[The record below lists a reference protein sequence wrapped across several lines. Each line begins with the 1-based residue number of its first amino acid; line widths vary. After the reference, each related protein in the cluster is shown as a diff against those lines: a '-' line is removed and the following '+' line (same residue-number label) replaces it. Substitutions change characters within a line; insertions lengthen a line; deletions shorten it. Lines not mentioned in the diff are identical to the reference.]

1 MSFLVRATRL
11 LTTASVLFDG
21 GRSKLVIYRRCNAGT
36 LRLRYDNDGARWH
49 CYSYKFRGEKYS
61 FFIQSSSSTLFWG
74 VTFHNGPIAQRD
86 VWLLFAGNGLH
97 RLHRVFIGS
106 THRHRH
112 YCLPDKWD
120 IGLGRSGPHSTHFC
134 LPHCIRTNKS
144 CLSKHYW
151 SLLYLSNS
159 IRQNKYWFLF
169 FGKQIHLVL
178 VIFFVLLFWVG
189 CITKCISP
197 LVAQGNWE
205 DEIYR

>member
-1 MSFLVRATRL
+1 MRELYDYDMIMMVPGDIVIHISSEA
-11 LTTASVLFDG
+11 
-21 GRSKLVIYRRCNAGT
+21 RST
-36 LRLRYDNDGARWH
+36 L
-49 CYSYKFRGEKYS
+49 

-86 VWLLFAGNGLH
+86 VWLLFVGNGLH

-112 YCLPDKWD
+112 YCLPDMSD

-178 VIFFVLLFWVG
+178 VNFFLCCCFGWGALQ
-189 CITKCISP
+189 S
-197 LVAQGNWE
+197 A
-205 DEIYR
+205 